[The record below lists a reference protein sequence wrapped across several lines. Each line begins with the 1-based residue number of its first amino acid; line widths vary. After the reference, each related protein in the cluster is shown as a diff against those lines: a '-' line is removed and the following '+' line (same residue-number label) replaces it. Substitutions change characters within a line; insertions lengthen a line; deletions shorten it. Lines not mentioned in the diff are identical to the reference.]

1 MALGHPEG
9 YTSFLLQ
16 DYPPERLFFTVT
28 EESFTMG
35 TALLI
40 NDRRMYRNRNTVKDD
55 LLQANSEQF

>member
-1 MALGHPEG
+1 VALGHPEG

-40 NDRRMYRNRNTVKDD
+40 NDRSKDV
-55 LLQANSEQF
+55 QK